1 MRHRFLTADV
11 FTDRVFGGNA
21 VAVFP
26 DAGAIPE
33 PQMQRVAREFNLSET
48 VFVLPPEDPANSRAL
63 RIFTPAAEVP
73 FAGHPTVGAAFVLAA
88 IGDVALAGETTE
100 IVFEERVGPVPVTI
114 RAAGGQPVF
123 SELSAAQLPEPGPE
137 PPDAAG
143 IAAAISLVPSDLLAG
158 EHRAE
163 GWSCGLP
170 FLFVPLDDRDAVGRM
185 KIDPAAWDKTIA
197 DYPATGIFAF
207 AFDAEGE
214 GRDIRARMFAPAY
227 GVDEDPATGSA
238 AAALAGYLG
247 ARDGTADGTLKFVI
261 EQGFEMGRPSLVE
274 MEFDKKAGA
283 IAAVRVGGASVLV
296 SEGEMEIPPV

>member
-11 FTDRVFGGNA
+11 FTDHVFGGNA

-33 PQMQRVAREFNLSET
+33 AQMQRVAREFNLSET
-48 VFVLPPEDPANSRAL
+48 VFVLPPEDPANTRAL

-73 FAGHPTVGAAFVLAA
+73 FAGHPTVGTAFVLAA

-100 IVFEERVGPVPVTI
+100 ITLEEGVGLVPVTI

-123 SELSAAQLPEPGPE
+123 SQLSAAQMPELGPE
-137 PPDAAG
+137 PPSPAE
-143 IAAAISLVPSDLLAG
+143 IAAAISLDASDLLGG
-158 EHRAE
+158 EHGAE
-163 GWSCGLP
+163 RWSCGLP
-170 FLFVPLDDRDAVGRM
+170 FLFVPLRDGGAVGRM
-185 KIDPAAWDKTIA
+185 KIDSAAWDKTIA

-238 AAALAGYLG
+238 AAAIAGYLG
-247 ARDGTADGTLKFVI
+247 ARDETADGTLRFVI
-261 EQGFEMGRPSLVE
+261 EQGFEMGRASLLE
-274 MEFDKKAGA
+274 MELDKKAGA
-283 IAAVRVGGASVLV
+283 VSAVRVGGASVLV
-296 SEGEMEIPPV
+296 SEGEMEIPQG

>member
-11 FTDRVFGGNA
+11 FTERAFGGNA

-26 DAGAIPE
+26 DARSIPE
-33 PQMQRVAREFNLSET
+33 SQMQRVAREFNLSET
-48 VFVLPPEDPANSRAL
+48 VFVLPPKDPSNTRAL

-73 FAGHPTVGAAFVLAA
+73 FAGHPTVGTAFVLAA

-100 IVFEERVGPVPVTI
+100 IVFEEGVGLVPVAI

-123 SELSAAQLPEPGPE
+123 SQLSAARLPERSPA
-137 PPDAAG
+137 PPAAAD
-143 IAAAISLVPSDLLAG
+143 IAAALSLDASDLLGG
-158 EHRAE
+158 EQAPE

-170 FLFVPLDDRDAVGRM
+170 FLFVPLQDRGAVGRM
-185 KIDPAAWDKTIA
+185 RVDPAAWDKAIA

-207 AFDAEGE
+207 AYDAEHHGS
-214 GRDIRARMFAPAY
+214 DLRARMFAPAY
-227 GVDEDPATGSA
+227 GVGEDPATGSA

-247 ARDGTADGTLKFVI
+247 ARDDTADGTLSFVI

-274 MEFDKKAGA
+274 MELDKAGGD
-283 IAAVRVGGASVLV
+283 ITAVRVGGASVLD
-296 SEGEMEIPPV
+296 SEGEMEIPGG